1 MARYLLGRAAQA
13 AIVVFLVTTLSFV
26 LIQLAPGDPFGAT
39 LEHPSIPE
47 AVRAQWRA
55 AAGLDRPIL
64 EQYVRYVGNALRLDF
79 GPSFSRGE
87 PVGDALAR
95 AIPNTLVLMAVALA
109 GSFLLGIVLGVI
121 QAIRRGGVADRAIGA
136 GTLFFYSMPDF
147 WLALMV
153 LLLFAYRFPLF
164 PAGGMV
170 NPFLHEYLGFWGR
183 IGDRLHH
190 LVLPAAT
197 LTLLSAAAIARY
209 QRSAVLDVAN
219 EDFVRTARAKG
230 VPEGHIVMRHVLR
243 NALLPVIT
251 LLGLALPALLGG
263 AVFVE
268 RVFAW
273 PGMGSLAVDAIA
285 TRDYYV
291 VTATVVVG
299 GIMVAVGSLLAD
311 ILYAV
316 VDPRLRER

>member
-1 MARYLLGRAAQA
+1 MGRFLLRRAAQA
-13 AIVVFLVTTLSFV
+13 AVVVFLVTTLSFV
-26 LIQLAPGDPFGAT
+26 LIQLAPGDPFSAT
-39 LEHPSIPE
+39 LEHPNIPE
-47 AVRAQWRA
+47 AVRQQWRT

-64 EQYVRYVGNALRLDF
+64 EQYVRYLGNALRGDF
-79 GPSFSRGE
+79 GPSFSRGQS
-87 PVGDALAR
+87 VGAALAT
-95 AIPNTLVLMAVALA
+95 AIPNTLLLMAVALVA
-109 GSFLLGIVLGVI
+109 SFALGVLLGIV
-121 QAIRRGGVADRAIGA
+121 QAIRRGGLPDKAIGSA
-136 GTLFFYSMPDF
+136 ALFFYSMPDF

-153 LLLFAYRFPLF
+153 LLLFAYQIPLF

-183 IGDRLHH
+183 LGDRLHH

-197 LTLLSAAAIARY
+197 LTLLSAAAVARY
-209 QRSAVLDVAN
+209 QRSAVLDVMHQ
-219 EDFVRTARAKG
+219 DFVRTARAKG
-230 VPEGHIVMRHVLR
+230 VPERRIVMRHILR

-251 LLGLALPALLGG
+251 LLGLSLPALLGG

-268 RVFAW
+268 KVFAW

-299 GIMVAVGSLLAD
+299 GIMVAAGSLLAD
-311 ILYAV
+311 VLYVV